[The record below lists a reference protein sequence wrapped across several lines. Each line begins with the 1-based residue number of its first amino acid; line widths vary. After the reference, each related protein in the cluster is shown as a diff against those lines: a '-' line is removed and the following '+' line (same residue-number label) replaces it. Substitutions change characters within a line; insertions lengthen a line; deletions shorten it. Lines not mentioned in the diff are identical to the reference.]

1 MIKPAEL
8 MREEIREAMR
18 GGKGTVGIRHLFEP
32 GEYQGHARLM
42 AKITLPPGA
51 SIGLHEH
58 KEEEELFYIVK
69 GRGLVTDEGKT
80 REVGPGDAIMTGGG
94 NNHAI
99 ENVGSEELEFV
110 AVILTY

>member
-1 MIKPAEL
+1 MIRSASQMKEET
-8 MREEIREAMR
+8 REQMR
-18 GGKGTVGIRHLFEP
+18 GGKGAVGIRHLFEP
-32 GEYQGHARLM
+32 GEYKGHARLL
-42 AKITLPPGA
+42 ARVTLPPGA

-94 NNHAI
+94 NSHAI
-99 ENVGSEELEFV
+99 ENVGSEELELV